1 MSKTDENVSPGDT
14 GENSNDSSAET
25 TSSRGGGD
33 FETKIETDRSKR
45 FDYLLK
51 QTEIFSHFMTNNQK
65 DKSPLKVKAGR
76 PRKQPAP
83 DAALKSA
90 APTAG
95 AATSTSS
102 SAKDAADHR
111 HSKTEEEEDE
121 ELLAESNV
129 PVAPTTRFESSPN
142 YIKSGELRD
151 YQIRGLNWMISLYEN
166 GINGILADEMG
177 LGKTLQTI
185 SLLGYVEFLID
196 VFIYFFALFYYLRRN
211 FIKGS
216 CLKY

>member
-1 MSKTDENVSPGDT
+1 MSKTDENAFAGET

-65 DKSPLKVKAGR
+65 DKSPLKPKAGR
-76 PRKQPAP
+76 PRKQPQTPQTPTTPAP
-83 DAALKSA
+83 IQESVQS
-90 APTAG
+90 PP
-95 AATSTSS
+95 
-102 SAKDAADHR
+102 AKADSADHR
-111 HSKTEEEEDE
+111 HSKTEQEEDE
-121 ELLAESNV
+121 ELLAESNNTTA
-129 PVAPTTRFESSPN
+129 APTTRFESSPN

-185 SLLGYVEFLID
+185 SLLG
-196 VFIYFFALFYYLRRN
+196 
-211 FIKGS
+211 
-216 CLKY
+216 

>member
-1 MSKTDENVSPGDT
+1 MSKTDENAFAGET

-45 FDYLLK
+45 FDFLLK

-65 DKSPLKVKAGR
+65 DKSPTKPKAGR
-76 PRKQPAP
+76 PRKQPQDNKAQTP
-83 DAALKSA
+83 PSA
-90 APTAG
+90 TQESPKT
-95 AATSTSS
+95 
-102 SAKDAADHR
+102 DVADHR
-111 HSKTEEEEDE
+111 HSKTEQEEDE
-121 ELLAESNV
+121 ELLAESNNTTST
-129 PVAPTTRFESSPN
+129 PTTRFESSPN
-142 YIKSGELRD
+142 YIKKGELRD

-185 SLLGYVEFLID
+185 SLLG
-196 VFIYFFALFYYLRRN
+196 
-211 FIKGS
+211 
-216 CLKY
+216 